1 MKNVMGV
8 IYTGEKDSFLRELTL
23 LRAIA
28 AMPVAGRYRVIDFLV
43 SSMVGSGM
51 RNVGVIMQKNYHS
64 LMDHLGSGKIW
75 AAARNGTCTAKTTAS
90 TFCRRS

>member
-28 AMPVAGRYRVIDFLV
+28 AMPVA
-43 SSMVGSGM
+43 
-51 RNVGVIMQKNYHS
+51 
-64 LMDHLGSGKIW
+64 
-75 AAARNGTCTAKTTAS
+75 AAIA
-90 TFCRRS
+90 

>member
-28 AMPVAGRYRVIDFLV
+28 ACRWPAAIRVIDFLV

-51 RNVGVIMQKNYHS
+51 RNVGVIM
-64 LMDHLGSGKIW
+64 
-75 AAARNGTCTAKTTAS
+75 RKTTTA
-90 TFCRRS
+90 